1 MPASVIHLTK
11 EQIDLI
17 KARIKEGGIKTP
29 ELAEDL
35 LDHFCVAIEEKMS
48 DAQAFESAFEQVF
61 NTLQEDELKATEM
74 KTQELLEG
82 KKIFYPNLKQSFGLL
97 ALLVGGTIFLTIVA
111 IAIGGSNSEE
121 GQQYLLDRY
130 LPLMIIGGNLI
141 VIGGVIAYAIRE
153 IRQTQV
159 SAPVFSFRSV
169 PAYVYGI
176 VLLIAVLSQF
186 WLEPLSLFLSFSQDA
201 ITERMGNY
209 HPGVV
214 ILVIMVNVVLMEL
227 LFRGIILKGLLM
239 TTTPVKAI
247 LWSSF
252 LCALAGFSSFFF
264 YFFISLMLGWLYSK
278 TRSLYPTIL
287 MFATATLVS
296 YGFSWLLNLDDKA
309 IFSWWAYMNRN
320 VTIYIF
326 LVSGS
331 LLLTGALFY
340 FFHQRLSSES
350 ST

>member
-1 MPASVIHLTK
+1 MPAAVIHLTK
-11 EQIDLI
+11 GQIGLI
-17 KARIKEGGIKTP
+17 KERIQEGGIKTP

-35 LDHFCVAIEEKMS
+35 LDHFCVAIEEEMGQGHS
-48 DAQAFESAFEQVF
+48 FESALEHIF
-61 NTLQEDELKATEM
+61 NTLQEDELKTTEM

-121 GQQYLLDRY
+121 KQQYLLDQY
-130 LPLMIIGGNLI
+130 LPLMIVAGNLI

-153 IRQTQV
+153 IRHTQI

-176 VLLIAVLSQF
+176 ILLIAVLSQF
-186 WLEPLSLFLSFSQDA
+186 WLEPLALFLSFSQDA

-214 ILVIMVNVVLMEL
+214 MMVIMVNVMLMEL

-252 LCALAGFSSFFF
+252 LCALSVFTSSFF
-264 YFFISLMLGWLYSK
+264 YFIISLMLGWLYWK
-278 TRSLYPTIL
+278 TRSLFTPIFL
-287 MFATATLVS
+287 FMAATLIGYIASLV
-296 YGFSWLLNLDDKA
+296 LNPSEGNS
-309 IFSWWAYMNRN
+309 FTWWDYFGKNLM
-320 VTIYIF
+320 VYVP
-326 LVSGS
+326 LVAGS
-331 LLLTGALFY
+331 LLLTIGLFY
-340 FFHQRLSSES
+340 YLHRKLSLEAG
-350 ST
+350 T